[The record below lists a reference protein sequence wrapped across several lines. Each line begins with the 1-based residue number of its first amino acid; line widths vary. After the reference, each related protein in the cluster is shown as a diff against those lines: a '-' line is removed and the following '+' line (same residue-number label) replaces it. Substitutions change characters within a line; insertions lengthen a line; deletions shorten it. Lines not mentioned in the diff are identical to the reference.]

1 MNTATAQS
9 VDPPATV
16 PHRLSPEDSAR
27 ADLYA
32 LLARL
37 WYGAPDAALLA
48 TLAGAQEAFGIAP
61 EGAFLRAWRALCNA
75 ALSAD
80 PARVREEYDGV
91 FIGVGKAP
99 VTLFAT
105 HYLGAIFKERIL
117 VQLRDE
123 LSALQL
129 GRAEFAHEPEDHL
142 AALCDVMRH
151 LIAADCSDAALQRQ
165 QQFFSR
171 YIAPVYKP
179 LMQAVRDN
187 GDTDFY
193 RRVADV
199 AQAFFD
205 IEVESFEML

>member
-1 MNTATAQS
+1 MNTATAPL
-9 VDPPATV
+9 VHPTEPRT
-16 PHRLSPEDSAR
+16 LSPEDSAR

-37 WYGAPDAALLA
+37 WYGAPDAALLE
-48 TLAGAQEAFGIAP
+48 TLAGAHEAFGIAP
-61 EGAFLRAWRALCNA
+61 QGAFLSAWQALCNA
-75 ALSAD
+75 ARGAD
-80 PARVREEYDGV
+80 QARVREEYDGV

-123 LSALQL
+123 LAALEL

-151 LIAADCSDAALQRQ
+151 MIAADCSDAALQRQ
-165 QQFFSR
+165 RQFFSR

-179 LMQAVRDN
+179 LVRAVGDN
-187 GDTDFY
+187 EATDFY

-205 IEVESFEML
+205 IEAESFEML